1 MAQSFAQSFDIVVA
15 GGGIAGLSAALTAA
29 RLGRKTL
36 VLAGDVLGGNLLS
49 IEKVEGY
56 PGFPEGVPGYE
67 LVPMA
72 QAMAAEAGAEFEM
85 APLLR
90 LESEAPNFQFVAS
103 GTEYQGKTLIVAT
116 GASPRKLGV
125 PGEERLAG
133 KGVSHCASCDGP
145 MLRDAVVAVVGGGDS
160 AMQEALT
167 LANHVQRVIV
177 LCRSAALRGQAAY
190 IARVQAEPKIEL
202 RFNAEVAEI
211 EGETAVSGV
220 RLVSGEHM
228 DVAAVFTYIGLQPN
242 TTFLQDR
249 MQLDAAGRIPTDG
262 AMATATRGIFA
273 AGLARAG
280 SPGRAIASAG
290 EGAAAAASAHA
301 FLGG

>member
-1 MAQSFAQSFDIVVA
+1 MGQPYEIVVA

-56 PGFPEGVPGYE
+56 PGFPDGVPGYE
-67 LVPMA
+67 LCPMA
-72 QAMAAEAGAEFEM
+72 QGMAAEAGAEFEM
-85 APLLR
+85 LPLKGV
-90 LESEAPNFQFVAS
+90 EGEAPHFRLFAS
-103 GTEYQGKTLIVAT
+103 QNEYQGKALVVAT
-116 GASPRKLGV
+116 GASPKKLGV

-145 MLRDAVVAVVGGGDS
+145 MLRGAVVAVVGGGDS

-167 LANHVQRVIV
+167 LANYASRVIM
-177 LCRSAALRGQAAY
+177 LCRGAALSGQAAY
-190 IARVQAEPKIEL
+190 LARVQAEPKIEV
-202 RFNAEVAEI
+202 RFKAEVAEI
-211 EGETAVSGV
+211 EGDPAVSGV
-220 RLVSGEHM
+220 RLVSGERM
-228 DVAAVFTYIGLQPN
+228 DVAAAFTYIGLQPN

-262 AMATATRGIFA
+262 TMATATRGIFA

-290 EGAAAAASAHA
+290 EGAAAAASAHL

>member
-1 MAQSFAQSFDIVVA
+1 MGQPYDIVVA
-15 GGGIAGLSAALTAA
+15 GGGIAGLSAALAAA

-49 IEKVEGY
+49 IESVEGY

-67 LVPMA
+67 LCPMA
-72 QAMAAEAGAEFEM
+72 QGMAAEAGAEFEM

-90 LESEAPNFQFVAS
+90 LEGAAPVLRLFTSEN
-103 GTEYQGKTLIVAT
+103 EYPAKTLIVAT
-116 GASPRKLGV
+116 GASPKKLGV
-125 PGEERLAG
+125 PGEERLVG

-145 MLRDAVVAVVGGGDS
+145 MLRGTVVAVVGGGDS

-167 LANHVQRVIV
+167 LANYASRVIV
-177 LCRSAALRGQAAY
+177 LCRSAALSGQAAY
-190 IARVQAEPKIEL
+190 LARVQAEPKIEV
-202 RFNAEVAEI
+202 RFKAEVAEI
-211 EGETAVSGV
+211 EGDPAVSGV
-220 RLVSGEHM
+220 RLVSGERM
-228 DVAAVFTYIGLQPN
+228 DVAAAFTYIGLQPN

-280 SPGRAIASAG
+280 SPGRAVASAG
-290 EGAAAAASAHA
+290 EGAAAALAAHE
-301 FLGG
+301 FLRGEDE

>member
-1 MAQSFAQSFDIVVA
+1 MVQSFDIVVA
-15 GGGIAGLSAALTAA
+15 GGGIAGLSAALAAA
-29 RLGRKTL
+29 RLGRRTL

-67 LVPMA
+67 LIPLA

-85 APLLR
+85 LPLLGVQGDAPDLR
-90 LESEAPNFQFVAS
+90 LSTSEN
-103 GTEYQGKTLIVAT
+103 EYLARSLIVAT
-116 GASPRKLGV
+116 GANPKKLGV

-145 MLRDAVVAVVGGGDS
+145 MLRGATVAVVGGGDS

-167 LANHVQRVIV
+167 LASHVQRVIV
-177 LCRSAALRGQAAY
+177 LCRGAALGGQASY
-190 IARVQAEPKIEL
+190 RSRVLDNPKIEL
-202 RFNAEVAEI
+202 RFGAAVKEI
-211 EGETAVSGV
+211 EGDAAVSGV
-220 RLVSGEHM
+220 RLVSGERL

-242 TTFLQDR
+242 TTFLQGR
-249 MQLDAAGRIPTDG
+249 IALDEAGRIPTDG
-262 AMATATRGIFA
+262 AMASAIRGIFA

-290 EGAAAAASAHA
+290 EGAAATAAAHA
-301 FLGG
+301 FLGA